1 MGGATLGKPGA
12 HSRTKSMPIVA
23 SVTLAHMSTRG
34 RALLLLWLFTD
45 AANDNNF
52 NGNFFAGSVTLTRTD
67 PQAWWQV
74 GD

>member
-1 MGGATLGKPGA
+1 
-12 HSRTKSMPIVA
+12 
-23 SVTLAHMSTRG
+23 MSTRG
-34 RALLLLWLFTD
+34 RALLLLWLFID